1 MYYLTVDGT
10 GVISTGSTYTT
21 DPRSIG
27 RLSPDEARRLA
38 EHMEANA
45 TKLRELAAQAD
56 VNVTAVREKLEADI
70 RAALDLF
77 PCARRVNDSVIA
89 LTTDDAGIRAWR
101 TVVGARVYAPD
112 ADQPLNWRVG
122 SGLAHA
128 YPGDRTSPLCERH
141 VAHVRSAT
149 DNDRRCRRC
158 AERALAWGVK

>member
-1 MYYLTVDGT
+1 MYYLSVDGT

-38 EHMEANA
+38 DFMEATVA
-45 TKLRELAAQAD
+45 KLRELAAQAD
-56 VNVTAVREKLEADI
+56 VNVAAAREKLEADI
-70 RAALDLF
+70 RAALATYPD
-77 PCARRVNDSVIA
+77 ARRVNDSVIA
-89 LTTDDAGIRAWR
+89 LTTNDAGIRAWR

-128 YPGDRTSPLCERH
+128 YPGDRTSPCASGMWCTSAAPPTTTAG
-141 VAHVRSAT
+141 VSGVRSG
-149 DNDRRCRRC
+149 RCR
-158 AERALAWGVK
+158 GV

>member
-38 EHMEANA
+38 AFMEANA
-45 TKLRELAAQAD
+45 TRLRELAAQAD
-56 VNVTAVREKLEADI
+56 VNVTAAREKLEADI
-70 RAALDLF
+70 EEALATYPD
-77 PCARRVNDSVIA
+77 ARRVNDSVIA
-89 LTTDDAGIRAWR
+89 LTTSDVGIHAWR

-128 YPGDRTSPLCERH
+128 YPGDRTWPLCGRH

-149 DNDRRCRRC
+149 DNDCWCQRCL
-158 AERALAWGVK
+158 ERAFSWGVE